1 MVTTLR
7 QQLCAGSHGRRSFL
21 PQLLVLSQAETVLE
35 EVDWLII
42 KLKGQLSQETVSGK
56 MSPGW
61 GSCDQSKVN
70 QNPSWTPA

>member
-1 MVTTLR
+1 M
-7 QQLCAGSHGRRSFL
+7 QGGSHATRSFL

-56 MSPGW
+56 MSSGW
-61 GSCDQSKVN
+61 RSRNCDQSKVN
-70 QNPSWTPA
+70 QNLSWTPV